1 MQRVANP
8 FLAFLFFISC
18 NSVTKILVPEIKMK
32 TKMNSYNPII
42 IKNLVLDSVF
52 PNKKDLKLTINTTEN
67 GEKVTT
73 VFTNFPKPIVSRY
86 KFIKGFEKGTLDFQ
100 SIKKNGVPKP
110 KRRTQRIVN
119 KKMDERSL
127 LIFNSWL

>member
-1 MQRVANP
+1 MDEFKASAEFKN
-8 FLAFLFFISC
+8 
-18 NSVTKILVPEIKMK
+18 NK
-32 TKMNSYNPII
+32 

-52 PNKKDLKLTINTTEN
+52 PNKKELKLTINTAEN

-100 SIKKNGVPKP
+100 SIKKNGVSKSVL
-110 KRRTQRIVN
+110 K
-119 KKMDERSL
+119 
-127 LIFNSWL
+127 IFNFIHAFFSPVAYLYNINFWRMLPGVVKL